1 MNLKRIYRALFLVL
15 TVSTILLTVTVVDL
29 AKQEGENQETISK
42 LTQNTAQLEQKVT
55 SYERTKETIEFHRFR
70 ENVFN
75 LRDPDFSQITK
86 IVFNKSKKYGFNPYL
101 IMAVI
106 QVESNF
112 DQYAVSTVGA
122 YGLMQ
127 VNYSVWKDELNIDF
141 NKIFEKEYN
150 IEMGLTILK
159 QYYEEASGNMFLALF
174 RYNNGY
180 KYQNKEYNGKIIAT
194 KFYSHSKKKSK
205 AENKDKELSI

>member
-15 TVSTILLTVTVVDL
+15 TVSTVLLTVTIADL

-42 LTQNTAQLEQKVT
+42 LTQNAAHLEEKVT
-55 SYERTKETIEFHRFR
+55 YYEKEKEKIEFYRFR

-75 LRDPDFSQITK
+75 LRDPDFSRVAK
-86 IVFNKSKKYGFNPYL
+86 IVFKKSKKYGFNPYL

-106 QVESNF
+106 QVESGF
-112 DQYAVSTVGA
+112 DQYAVSPVGA

-141 NKIFEKEYN
+141 NRIFEKEYN
-150 IEMGLTILK
+150 IDLGLTILK
-159 QYYEEASGNMFLALF
+159 HYYEEASGNMFLALF

-180 KYQNKEYNGKIIAT
+180 KYQNKQYNGKIIAT
-194 KFYSHSKKKSK
+194 EFYSHSKKKPK